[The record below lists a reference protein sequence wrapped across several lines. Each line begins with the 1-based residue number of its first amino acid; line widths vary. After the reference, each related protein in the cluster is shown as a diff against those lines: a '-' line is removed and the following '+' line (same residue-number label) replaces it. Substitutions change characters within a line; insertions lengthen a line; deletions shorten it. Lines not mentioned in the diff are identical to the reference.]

1 MLTSRTYV
9 LDNEVDFLHNY
20 YERLVVQ
27 EVYNQSE
34 RVQQGDRDF
43 LADVSCVALNRLPP
57 RYIRHDVDMTFFMSP
72 QDMLEITNKVAQA
85 VADALLYV
93 ESRERGEETHL
104 PPVDVSLI
112 STRGDKPQKSL
123 MGRAVKPAAAAAPGN
138 NRPKASRSDAKKE
151 SKSDAK
157 KESKKISKKDPKL
170 K

>member
-1 MLTSRTYV
+1 MLTSRAYI
-9 LDNEVDFLHNY
+9 LDNDMDFLHNY

-72 QDMLEITNKVAQA
+72 QDMLEIANKVAQA
-85 VADALLYV
+85 VTNALLYV
-93 ESRERGEETHL
+93 ESRERGEEAHL

-112 STRGDKPQKSL
+112 STRGDKPQKASGIKVTKTPKEKSAPTAKEKTSSL
-123 MGRAVKPAAAAAPGN
+123 TKTMATVHAPKRN
-138 NRPKASRSDAKKE
+138 PKKK
-151 SKSDAK
+151 
-157 KESKKISKKDPKL
+157 
-170 K
+170 